1 VTRRKRWAHSL
12 YLLVGVE
19 AYRVCVKEDSDGHKR
34 PGEKGGFLKN
44 EALTE
49 KNNFFGAKI
58 K

>member
-1 VTRRKRWAHSL
+1 
-12 YLLVGVE
+12 LVGVE